1 MLTRGCWFSLWFC
14 GFPCVLNTCVDF
26 GGVYCVSWLVARVFV
41 VYGMVG
47 NGLGL
52 MV

>member
-1 MLTRGCWFSLWFC
+1 MLIS
-14 GFPCVLNTCVDF
+14 

-52 MV
+52 MGIGCGMTC